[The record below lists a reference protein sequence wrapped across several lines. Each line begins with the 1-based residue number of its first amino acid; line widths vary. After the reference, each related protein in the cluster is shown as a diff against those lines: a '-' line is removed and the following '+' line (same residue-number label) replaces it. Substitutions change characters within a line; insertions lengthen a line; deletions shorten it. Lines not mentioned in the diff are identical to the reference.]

1 MRVRETD
8 LRGILM
14 LQFRAQRP
22 VKPEREP
29 KAVTSSALLQ
39 PLTPEPEGILHSVES
54 PMGLPPAEL
63 PARFRA
69 SWMVQSVQ
77 ALFGGLR
84 RAWRWME
91 LGLQRPQQD
100 KPNSDV
106 RQCCPTAGEGS
117 DGQPKLSSHRQ
128 VEDGSPFSIP
138 SKTALD
144 YLVKKQQLAESGAD
158 SNKIKTEEPH
168 TQQGLKGQDLASR
181 ADSIAVQFE
190 SQISIEPDQY

>member
-1 MRVRETD
+1 LPQGTRYEQTIGEGVLGVMRVRETD

-39 PLTPEPEGILHSVES
+39 PLAPEREGILHSVES

-84 RAWRWME
+84 RTWRWME
-91 LGLQRPQQD
+91 LGRQRPQQD

-106 RQCCPTAGEGS
+106 RQRCPTAGDGS

-128 VEDGSPFSIP
+128 VEDGSPFPVP

-144 YLVKKQQLAESGAD
+144 HLVKKQ
-158 SNKIKTEEPH
+158 
-168 TQQGLKGQDLASR
+168 
-181 ADSIAVQFE
+181 
-190 SQISIEPDQY
+190 